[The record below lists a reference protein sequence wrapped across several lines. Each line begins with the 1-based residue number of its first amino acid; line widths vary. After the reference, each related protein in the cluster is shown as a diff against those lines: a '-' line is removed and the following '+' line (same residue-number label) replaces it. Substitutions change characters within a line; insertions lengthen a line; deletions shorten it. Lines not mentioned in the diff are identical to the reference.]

1 MSNKKSGINIIAP
14 LLLLLALVV
23 YAFSTGFINGV
34 HLLGDILNIFGTVFV
49 WLLKLIFS
57 IPQVAEEI
65 VKRGLTTLL
74 IAVFTMWWCIQD
86 KTEKKVVGI
95 IAKIIVA
102 VFMAILSWVG
112 LF

>member
-1 MSNKKSGINIIAP
+1 MKKQTVGIVVLVGLILFCAFQSSFLSG
-14 LLLLLALVV
+14 LQV
-23 YAFSTGFINGV
+23 
-34 HLLGDILNIFGTVFV
+34 LGEIVNIFGTVFV
-49 WLLKLIFS
+49 WLLKFIFS

-65 VKRGLTTLL
+65 IKRVLTTLL
-74 IAVFTMWWCIQD
+74 IAFFTTWWCVQD

>member
-1 MSNKKSGINIIAP
+1 MKKQAVGIVILVGLILFCAFQNSFLSGLQI
-14 LLLLLALVV
+14 
-23 YAFSTGFINGV
+23 
-34 HLLGDILNIFGTVFV
+34 LGEIVNIFGTVFV

-57 IPQVAEEI
+57 IPKVAEEI
-65 VKRGLTTLL
+65 VKRVLTTLL

>member
-1 MSNKKSGINIIAP
+1 MKKQAVGTVILVGLILFCAFQNSFLSG
-14 LLLLLALVV
+14 LQV
-23 YAFSTGFINGV
+23 
-34 HLLGDILNIFGTVFV
+34 LGEIVNIFGTVFV

-65 VKRGLTTLL
+65 VKRVLTTLL

-86 KTEKKVVGI
+86 KTEKKMVGI

-102 VFMAILSWVG
+102 VIMAILSWVG